1 MRKHEYMISIIF
13 ILFYH
18 NDPRVEAPEQKIT
31 YHGVDPKNLTCGLMF
46 WV

>member
-18 NDPRVEAPEQKIT
+18 NDLRVVAPEQKIT
-31 YHGVDPKNLTCGLMF
+31 YRGVDPRNPTRGLVI